1 MEKMIL
7 SDNTEIEIKE
17 GASIWDI
24 TAVANDFTA
33 LGTIAE
39 ALKKDKNLETVQF
52 KTNDEVTGEYTD
64 MILETPLF
72 RNVDIDN
79 DGKKVVANFSLREKT
94 DIEKRLDAI
103 EAGQT
108 LQDGAIRDLG
118 DVVSTIAEG
127 GEE

>member
-72 RNVDIDN
+72 RDVDIDN
-79 DGKKVVANFSLREKT
+79 DGKVVANFSLREKT

>member
-79 DGKKVVANFSLREKT
+79 DGKVAANFSLREKT

>member
-52 KTNDEVTGEYTD
+52 KTNDEVTGEYTN

-79 DGKKVVANFSLREKT
+79 DGKVVANFSLREKT

>member
-39 ALKKDKNLETVQF
+39 ALKKDKNLEKVQF

-79 DGKKVVANFSLREKT
+79 DGKVVANFSLREKT

>member
-79 DGKKVVANFSLREKT
+79 DGKVVANFSLREKNGYRKT
-94 DIEKRLDAI
+94 P
-103 EAGQT
+103 
-108 LQDGAIRDLG
+108 
-118 DVVSTIAEG
+118 
-127 GEE
+127 

>member
-79 DGKKVVANFSLREKT
+79 DGKVVANFSLREKT

-127 GEE
+127 GEK

>member
-1 MEKMIL
+1 
-7 SDNTEIEIKE
+7 
-17 GASIWDI
+17 
-24 TAVANDFTA
+24 
-33 LGTIAE
+33 
-39 ALKKDKNLETVQF
+39 
-52 KTNDEVTGEYTD
+52 

-79 DGKKVVANFSLREKT
+79 DGKVVANFSLREKT

>member
-79 DGKKVVANFSLREKT
+79 DGKVVANFSLREKT

>member
-52 KTNDEVTGEYTD
+52 KTNDEVTREYTN

-79 DGKKVVANFSLREKT
+79 DGKVVANFSLREKT

>member
-39 ALKKDKNLETVQF
+39 ALKKDKNLEKVQF
-52 KTNDEVTGEYTD
+52 KTNDEVTGEYTN

-79 DGKKVVANFSLREKT
+79 DGKVVANFSLREKT